1 LVGKEASL
9 KHTIEKEEEETKCLK
24 ISNRKIFEK
33 IEKMTRNKLIDNIS
47 VIKYENNKNTKL
59 NALKESIA

>member
-1 LVGKEASL
+1 M
-9 KHTIEKEEEETKCLK
+9 
-24 ISNRKIFEK
+24 SNRKIFEK

-59 NALKESIA
+59 NALKESIT

>member
-1 LVGKEASL
+1 M
-9 KHTIEKEEEETKCLK
+9 
-24 ISNRKIFEK
+24 SNRKIFEK